1 MRELKSVE
9 LTMQEIYES
18 LKMPT
23 PHKNKKKY
31 YRKKKTWSSKILF
44 VYLHIKK

>member
-31 YRKKKTWSSKILF
+31 YRKKK
-44 VYLHIKK
+44 HKKDLEQ